1 MYELYREVISRVP
14 PMNECAKRGKVVAVR
29 VDVNSPLDEEQRILD
44 DYRIQAHAPTLRA
57 LSDAGV
63 RVVVLA
69 HQGRPGGDDFTSL
82 DQHARLAERYVG
94 KPVKFIDDNQGPAA
108 REAIKGLEPGEILF
122 LENVRFLADEVIE
135 KVPEEQVNAIIV
147 RKLAPLLDYYVFDG
161 FAVAHRS
168 QPSVVGFPLV
178 VPSCMGGVFEKE
190 LRALVRVQEARGE
203 GVVLVAGGA
212 KVPDTIRAV
221 GHLLRHGLVETIATG
236 GLVGF
241 TFAVAKNGFTTP
253 QVRKIVERSGLA
265 TSVTRARELLDK
277 YPGRIHVPTD
287 FAVDANGSRMDI
299 DVFSLNSDPF
309 DIGKATLG
317 MYVDVVRGARAVIFS
332 GPLGVIEDEKF
343 SVGTTE
349 LMKASLGR
357 YVIIG
362 GGHTILAA
370 RKAGIIDKVSH
381 VSTGGRAFIQSV
393 GGEEMPVLQA
403 LLKSHEKFWKNKDP
417 KG

>member
-1 MYELYREVISRVP
+1 MYELYRKVLSKVP
-14 PMNECAKRGKVVAVR
+14 PMGECAKSGRVVAVR
-29 VDVNSPLDEEQRILD
+29 IDVNSPLDDEQRILD
-44 DYRIQAHAPTLRA
+44 DYRIQAHAATLRA
-57 LSDAGV
+57 LSDVGAK
-63 RVVVLA
+63 VVVLA

-82 DQHARLAERYVG
+82 EQHAALAEKYIG

-108 REAIKGLEPGEILF
+108 REAVKGLGPGEILF
-122 LENVRFLADEVIE
+122 LENVRLLADEVIE
-135 KVPEEQVNAIIV
+135 KVPEEQVNAVIV

-161 FAVAHRS
+161 FAVSHRS

-178 VPSCMGGVFEKE
+178 VPSCMGEVFEKE
-190 LRALVRVQEARGE
+190 LKALVKVQEARGE

-212 KVPDTIRAV
+212 KVPDTVRAV
-221 GHLLRHGLVETIATG
+221 GHLLRDGLVETVATG

-241 TFAVAKNGFTTP
+241 VFAVAKNGFTTP
-253 QVRKIVERSGLA
+253 HVRKFVEKSGL
-265 TSVTRARELLDK
+265 TSAITRARELIEK
-277 YPGRIHVPTD
+277 YPARISVPTD
-287 FAVDANGSRMDI
+287 FAVEVNGSRMDI
-299 DVFSLNSDPF
+299 DVFSLGSDPL

-317 MYVDVVRGARAVIFS
+317 TYVDMVRGARTVIFS

-343 SVGTTE
+343 SVGTIE
-349 LMKASLGR
+349 LMKASMGR

-393 GGEEMPVLQA
+393 GGEEMPVLHA
-403 LLKSHEKFWKNKDP
+403 LLKSYEKFWEAARR
-417 KG
+417 